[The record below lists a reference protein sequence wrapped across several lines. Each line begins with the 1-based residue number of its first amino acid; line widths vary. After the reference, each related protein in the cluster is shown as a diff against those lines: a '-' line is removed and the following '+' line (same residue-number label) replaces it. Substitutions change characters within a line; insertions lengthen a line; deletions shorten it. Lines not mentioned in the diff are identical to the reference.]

1 MSTPVSTPPNTP
13 RPENEAGAPREEAS
27 APAPLALGPF
37 LDVPL
42 RVQIELGRS
51 SIRLREMLNLE
62 PGAVIELRK
71 MTGEHADVVV
81 GNVAVARA
89 EMIVSD
95 EFLVARIA
103 QILKE
108 PETFA

>member
-1 MSTPVSTPPNTP
+1 MSPAKQ
-13 RPENEAGAPREEAS
+13 EEHGGAAAAAAGGTDEGP
-27 APAPLALGPF
+27 PLALGPF

-51 SIRLREMLNLE
+51 SIRLRDMLHLE

>member
-1 MSTPVSTPPNTP
+1 MSAP
-13 RPENEAGAPREEAS
+13 RAEIAASAADAGAQEA
-27 APAPLALGPF
+27 APADLKPF
-37 LDVPL
+37 LDIPL

-51 SIRLREMLNLE
+51 SIRLRELLNLE

-81 GNVAVARA
+81 GDVAVARA

-108 PETFA
+108 PGSFA

>member
-1 MSTPVSTPPNTP
+1 MSTPRPGNADVTADTEAHDAAPPDL
-13 RPENEAGAPREEAS
+13 R
-27 APAPLALGPF
+27 PF

-51 SIRLREMLNLE
+51 SIRLRELLNLE

-81 GNVAVARA
+81 GDVAVARA

-108 PETFA
+108 PGTFA